1 MLNNCKQS
9 YNIGVGFLKIEIGTN
24 EAGQRLD
31 KFLRKY
37 LKDVPLSAIFK
48 ALRKG
53 DIRVNGVKKKENYPL
68 EFGDVIEIRYLQSK
82 QEKKEDTFIKVNSSG
97 LMITYEDENIL
108 IVEKWPGVLVH
119 PDQKGAEPSLT
130 DYVLSYLNGKGDYLP
145 EKEKTFTPAPCN
157 RLDRNTSGVVI
168 FGKNFES
175 LRTMNEMIREGNV
188 KKYYNALV
196 KGKIKDGVY
205 KGYISK
211 DENENIS
218 KVYDEKRPNTKEIA
232 MEVKTVQT
240 NGAYSLLEIDLI
252 TGRSHQIRAHL
263 SHLGNPIIGD
273 FKYGD
278 KKLNSFF
285 DNKFGLNYQFL
296 YAYKLIFKVANGKLE
311 YLKNKT
317 IAEALPPMF
326 KKIKKDVF
334 KFTI

>member
-1 MLNNCKQS
+1 M
-9 YNIGVGFLKIEIGTN
+9 KIEIGTN

-37 LKDVPLSAIFK
+37 FKDVPLSAIFK

-53 DIRVNGVKKKENYPL
+53 DIRVNGTKKKENYSL
-68 EFGDVIEIRYLQSK
+68 ELGDVIEVKYLVSK
-82 QEKKEDTFIKVNSSG
+82 MEDVKKDFIKVNSSS
-97 LMITYEDENIL
+97 MMVTYEDENIL
-108 IVEKWPGVLVH
+108 VVEKWPGVLVH

-130 DYVLSYLNGKGDYLP
+130 DYVLSYLNDKGDYIP

-175 LRTMNEMIREGNV
+175 LRTMNEMIRNGEV
-188 KKYYNALV
+188 KKYYYALV
-196 KGKIKDGVY
+196 TGRVKEGLY

-211 DENENIS
+211 NENENIS
-218 KVYDEKRPNTKEIA
+218 KVYDKEMPNTKEIS
-232 MEVKTVQT
+232 MEVKNVQS
-240 NGAYSLLEIDLI
+240 NGAFSLLEIDLI

-263 SHLGNPIIGD
+263 SHLGHPIIGD
-273 FKYGD
+273 NKYGD

-296 YAYKLIFKVANGKLE
+296 YAYKLIFKGGEGKLE

-326 KKIKKDVF
+326 KKVKKDVF
-334 KFTI
+334 KFTL

>member
-1 MLNNCKQS
+1 M
-9 YNIGVGFLKIEIGTN
+9 KIEIGTN

-53 DIRVNGVKKKENYPL
+53 DIRINGVKKKENYKL
-68 EFGDVIEIRYLQSK
+68 ELDDVIEIRYIQSNK
-82 QEKKEDTFIKVNSSG
+82 EKNTTSFIKVNSSSM
-97 LMITYEDENIL
+97 MITYEDENIL

-119 PDQKGAEPSLT
+119 PDQKGGEPSLT
-130 DYVLSYLNGKGDYLP
+130 DYVLSYLNDKGDYLP
-145 EKEKTFTPAPCN
+145 EKELTFTPAPCN

-175 LRTMNEMIREGNV
+175 LRSMNEMIREGSV

-196 KGKIKDGVY
+196 KGKIKDGIY
-205 KGYISK
+205 KGYIYK

-218 KVYDEKRPNTKEIA
+218 QVFDEKKPNTKEIS
-232 MEVKTVQT
+232 MEVKTIQT
-240 NGAYSLLEIDLI
+240 NGAFSFLEIDLI

-285 DNKFGLNYQFL
+285 DNKFGLTYQYL
-296 YAYKLIFKVANGKLE
+296 YAYKLIFKGGEGKLE

-317 IAEALPPMF
+317 IAESLPPMF

>member
-1 MLNNCKQS
+1 LR
-9 YNIGVGFLKIEIGTN
+9 IEIGTN

-31 KFLRKY
+31 KFLREY

-53 DIRVNGVKKKENYPL
+53 DIRVNGVKKKENYSLQL
-68 EFGDVIEIRYLQSK
+68 EDVIEIKYIQSK
-82 QEKKEDTFIKVNSSG
+82 TEKKDKSFIKVNSSG
-97 LMITYEDENIL
+97 LKITYEDENIL
-108 IVEKWPGVLVH
+108 VVEKWPGVLVH
-119 PDQKGAEPSLT
+119 PDQKGEEPSLT
-130 DYVLSYLNGKGDYLP
+130 DYVLSYLNEKGDYLP
-145 EKEKTFTPAPCN
+145 EKEITFTPAPCN

-175 LRTMNEMIREGNV
+175 LRSMNEMIREGKV

-196 KGKIKDGVY
+196 KGRIKDGIY
-205 KGYISK
+205 NGYISK

-218 KVYDEKRPNTKEIA
+218 KVYDQKVPNTKEIS
-232 MEVKTVQT
+232 MDVKTIQS
-240 NGAYSLLEIDLI
+240 NGAFSLLEIDLI

-263 SHLGNPIIGD
+263 THLGNPIIGD

-296 YAYKLIFKVANGKLE
+296 YAYKLIFRGGEGKLE

-317 IAEALPPMF
+317 ITEALPPMF
-326 KKIKKDVF
+326 KKVKKDVF
-334 KFTI
+334 KVTI

>member
-1 MLNNCKQS
+1 MR
-9 YNIGVGFLKIEIGTN
+9 IEIGTN

-53 DIRVNGVKKKENYPL
+53 DIRVNGVKKKENYSL
-68 EFGDVIEIRYLQSK
+68 QLDDAIEIKYIQSK
-82 QEKKEDTFIKVNSSG
+82 TEKKDKSFIKVNSSG
-97 LMITYEDENIL
+97 LKITYEDENIL

-119 PDQKGAEPSLT
+119 PDQKGSEPSLT
-130 DYVLSYLNGKGDYLP
+130 DYVLSYLNEKGDYVP
-145 EKEKTFTPAPCN
+145 EKEVTFTPASCN

-175 LRTMNEMIREGNV
+175 LRSMNELIREGMV

-196 KGKIKDGVY
+196 KGRIKDGLY

-218 KVYDEKRPNTKEIA
+218 KVFDKKVPNTKEIS
-232 MEVKTVQT
+232 MEVKTIQS
-240 NGAYSLLEIDLI
+240 NGAFSLVEIDLI

-273 FKYGD
+273 YKYGD

-296 YAYKLIFKVANGKLE
+296 YAYKLIFKGGEGKLE

-317 IAEALPPMF
+317 VVEALPPMF
-326 KKIKKDVF
+326 KKVKKDVF

>member
-1 MLNNCKQS
+1 M
-9 YNIGVGFLKIEIGTN
+9 KIEIGTN

-68 EFGDVIEIRYLQSK
+68 ELGDIIEIRYLQSK
-82 QEKKEDTFIKVNSSG
+82 QEKKADTFMKVNSSG

-108 IVEKWPGVLVH
+108 VVEKWPGVLVH
-119 PDQKGAEPSLT
+119 PDQRGVEPSLT

-157 RLDRNTSGVVI
+157 RLDRNTSGAVI
-168 FGKNFES
+168 FGKNFEA
-175 LRTMNEMIREGNV
+175 LREMNEMIREGQV

-196 KGKIKDGVY
+196 TGRIKDGMY
-205 KGYISK
+205 TGYISK
-211 DENENIS
+211 NENENIS
-218 KVYDEKRPNTKEIA
+218 KVYDKEMPNTKKIA
-232 MEVKTVQT
+232 MEVKTIQS
-240 NGAYSLLEIDLI
+240 NGAFSFLEIDLI
-252 TGRSHQIRAHL
+252 TGRSHQIRTHL
-263 SHLGNPIIGD
+263 SHLGHPIVGD
-273 FKYGD
+273 TKYGD
-278 KKLNSFF
+278 RNINSFF

-296 YAYKLIFKVANGKLE
+296 YAYKLIIKGGEGKLA

-326 KKIKKDVF
+326 KKVKRDVF
-334 KFTI
+334 KFTL